1 MKYLSWRMDI
11 IPQVLTLVS
20 DNLLFLLNSVCMKT
34 QFWAFRPGKAQI
46 LVKPGRVELLVF
58 AEQNAASCDIGCVS
72 VFWFCFLFHF
82 LIKQSA
88 GQQLLK
94 TTTGEYPPVI
104 LKSFVLELH
113 TSRWQIP
120 LDVVSFPK
128 VSCPYFFRYSM
139 FKYTSIAL
147 VSAGIFICTF
157 MSAKQVVRISFKS
170 FLFTA
175 CHWADYQAP
184 VSNERDQ
191 RACVTQGRSSELNGR
206 RWRAETLVVVVLVPV
221 HGVFS
226 YFLDCPDR
234 LE

>member
-58 AEQNAASCDIGCVS
+58 AEQNAASCYIGCVS

-113 TSRWQIP
+113 TSRW
-120 LDVVSFPK
+120 
-128 VSCPYFFRYSM
+128 
-139 FKYTSIAL
+139 
-147 VSAGIFICTF
+147 
-157 MSAKQVVRISFKS
+157 
-170 FLFTA
+170 
-175 CHWADYQAP
+175 
-184 VSNERDQ
+184 
-191 RACVTQGRSSELNGR
+191 
-206 RWRAETLVVVVLVPV
+206 
-221 HGVFS
+221 
-226 YFLDCPDR
+226 
-234 LE
+234 